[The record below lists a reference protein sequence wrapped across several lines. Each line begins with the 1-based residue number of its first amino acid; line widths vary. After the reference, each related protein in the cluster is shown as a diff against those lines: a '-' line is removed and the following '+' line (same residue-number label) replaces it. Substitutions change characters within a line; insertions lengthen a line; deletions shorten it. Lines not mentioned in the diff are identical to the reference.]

1 MPVSDSLTF
10 ASFIEKTASTSYK
23 IELLDN
29 SKYIMKHSIGKS
41 CDIGLDLGLKPRPEC
56 KCASEINDYC
66 DVQIQLG
73 QIDFLAD
80 SAVERD

>member
-1 MPVSDSLTF
+1 
-10 ASFIEKTASTSYK
+10 
-23 IELLDN
+23 
-29 SKYIMKHSIGKS
+29 MKHSIGKS

-73 QIDFLAD
+73 QIDLLAD